1 MTSRPQLELLPT
13 LDGLPL
19 PIQYIEGVRYVMLT
33 GRLYPLAEFVAT
45 LQHYSSPDTLPT
57 LSLATLPTSTRDQ
70 DIYKRVTYEGQ
81 SMAKAGAVH
90 GLSRQR
96 VKQIVDQLRAT
107 AVANA
112 LPPTDP
118 PPSNR

>member
-1 MTSRPQLELLPT
+1 MISLELLPT

-19 PIQYIEGVRYVMLT
+19 PIQYIEGVRYVMLSN
-33 GRLYPLAEFVAT
+33 RLYPLKELVAT
-45 LQHYSSPDTLPT
+45 LRHYPAPDTLPT
-57 LSLATLPTSTRDQ
+57 LALAASPTAERDQ

-96 VKQIVDQLRAT
+96 VQQIVAQAKADALQP
-107 AVANA
+107 VADH
-112 LPPTDP
+112 LLDK
-118 PPSNR
+118 